1 MKLNLTKNFMTNN
14 DCYKTGRTITP
25 KGIMV
30 HSTATPGVMASDW
43 YARWNKPGV
52 AKCVHAFVD
61 DTGVWQYLPW
71 NHRGWHAGGKAND
84 THIGFEICEPAG
96 FTYVGGA
103 TMQGYNADAQ
113 KRYFYAAWRNAVELA
128 AMLCKQYGL
137 TANDIICHSEGRRL
151 GIASNHADVM
161 HWFPKH
167 GESMDSFRAAVRA
180 AMADPLPSGTDALT
194 HTVVRGDSLSRL
206 GKVYGVP
213 WKDIAAINGIT
224 APLYIIHP
232 GQVLTIRRAPDEPI
246 RHTVAKGESLSRIGK
261 LYGVGWQI
269 IAADNGIVSPYT
281 IHPGQVL
288 AIRKS

>member
-1 MKLNLTKNFMTNN
+1 MNLTKNYMTNN
-14 DCYKTGRTITP
+14 NCYKTGRTITP

-30 HSTATPGVMASDW
+30 HSTAAPGVMASDW

-84 THIGFEICEPAG
+84 THIGFEICEDKGWTAE
-96 FTYVGGA
+96 
-103 TMQGYNADAQ
+103 
-113 KRYFYAAWRNAVELA
+113 YFHWAYANAVELCV
-128 AMLCKQYGL
+128 MLCKQYGL
-137 TANDIICHSEGRRL
+137 TEHDIIGHAEGHRL
-151 GIASNHADVM
+151 GIASNHADPM

-167 GESMDSFRAAVRA
+167 GASMDGFRAAVRA
-180 AMADPLPSGTDALT
+180 ALVDSGATPPDSTGALT
-194 HTVVRGDSLSRL
+194 HVVVRGDSLSRL

-213 WKDIAAINGIT
+213 WRDIAAINGV
-224 APLYIIHP
+224 AWPYIIHP

-246 RHTVAKGESLSRIGK
+246 KHTVVKGESLSRIGK

-269 IAADNGIVSPYT
+269 IAADNGIGSPYT